1 MNNLGINGSKNKI
14 EMRHLR
20 CRVYSS
26 HFFAEIIVLFQKMKT
41 FLLTVL
47 KFLKDG
53 TQIKAN
59 KDIHLQGQ
67 SDLEMQSPW
76 RNIALD
82 QGLNLGKLVE
92 AGRASGFLQKQTP
105 VLWKKM
111 HLSWSSD
118 SYKWFFINNV

>member
-59 KDIHLQGQ
+59 KDIHPQGQ
-67 SDLEMQSPW
+67 GDLEMQSP
-76 RNIALD
+76 
-82 QGLNLGKLVE
+82 
-92 AGRASGFLQKQTP
+92 
-105 VLWKKM
+105 
-111 HLSWSSD
+111 
-118 SYKWFFINNV
+118 